1 MNERPAAPPDQPER
15 RAGGEK
21 LRRLFIRDLT
31 LLAQIG
37 VWRHEHGRRQ
47 RVRISIEMEVR
58 ETPIVDDRLDGV
70 VNYASIVEAVREEV
84 AAGHVRLIETLA
96 ERIAARCFADSRVRK
111 ARIQVEKLDVFPDA
125 ASVGVEIERDSP
137 LE

>member
-1 MNERPAAPPDQPER
+1 MSELPAAPPDQPER

-58 ETPIVDDRLDGV
+58 ETPIADDRLDGV

-96 ERIAARCFADSRVRK
+96 ERIAARCFADARVRR